1 VDPIPPGERFVSIID
16 EAVTWLTDGDH
27 WSGRFGITARLWE
40 HTRYSVSALV
50 VAAAIALPPAIWAG
64 HQRRWRGVVSNI
76 ANLGLVIPS
85 LGILYFSVE
94 LFGIG
99 ELPFA
104 GPIAT
109 FIVLI
114 AMALPAIATNSY
126 TGIAEVSDEL
136 RDAARGSGMTSAQR
150 LWIVE
155 VPVAL
160 PTLIAGLRIA
170 TVQVV
175 ATATLGALVGGGG
188 LGRFIIDGFQTRDY
202 PQVVAGALLVAAVAL
217 AAQLVFVVVT
227 YLADRQYGV
236 TNGPHGESLAAAI
249 TPGVSA

>member
-1 VDPIPPGERFVSIID
+1 MSIVD
-16 EAVTWLTDGDH
+16 EAFSWLGDGDH
-27 WSGRFGITARLWE
+27 WSGRFGVPARLWE

-50 VAAAIALPPAIWAG
+50 LATALALPPALWAG
-64 HQRRWRGVVSNI
+64 HLRRWRGVVSNV
-76 ANLGLVIPS
+76 ANLGLVVPS
-85 LGILYFSVE
+85 LGILYFAVE

-109 FIVLI
+109 FIVLV
-114 AMALPAIATNSY
+114 ALALPAIATNGY
-126 TGIAEVSDEL
+126 TGIAEVGDEL

-150 LWIVE
+150 LWLVE
-155 VPVAL
+155 IPVAL

-217 AAQLVFVVVT
+217 AAQLLFVLLT
-227 YLADRQYGV
+227 HLADRLYGV
-236 TNGPHGESLAAAI
+236 ANGAHGEPVTAAI
-249 TPGVSA
+249 TPGVPA